1 MSTYHSDIEGP
12 SILSMKSMS
21 HLQFQDALNDAN
33 INRQQKSID
42 SGNIHGGTSSGDAA
56 DGDICDD
63 VKLYNISKD
72 DDNQND
78 ESGAR
83 VGDDDQDLYF

>member
-1 MSTYHSDIEGP
+1 
-12 SILSMKSMS
+12 MKSMS

-42 SGNIHGGTSSGDAA
+42 SGNIHGGINDGDAA

-63 VKLYNISKD
+63 VKLYDISKD

-83 VGDDDQDLYF
+83 VGDNDQVLYF